1 MRISWLLGV
10 AAVGLMVAG
19 CVTAKQGFYYK
30 DGLRADAK
38 PALLSSLDRDK
49 TICNGR
55 AAEASMGSG
64 GYGVVKAQMIQYSF
78 EGCMAEKGWEVR
90 PK

>member
-1 MRISWLLGV
+1 MK
-10 AAVGLMVAG
+10 AVVSVLAIAGLAAG
-19 CVTAKQGFYYK
+19 CITVKQGFYYR
-30 DGLRADAK
+30 DGVRADAK
-38 PALLSSLDRDK
+38 PVLLSSLEKDK

-55 AAEASMGSG
+55 TAEASMNSP
-64 GYGVVKAQMIQYSF
+64 GYDLTKAQMMQYTF